1 MKNFK
6 LFIVTVSLISI
17 ASFAQNGPLREH
29 FKEKKEKIKAL
40 KVAFI
45 TTELNLTPDEAAKFW
60 PLFNAFED
68 RQQEIKKQKLKAYLK
83 RTDGSSIDKLS
94 EKEAATL
101 LTQMESTEDELFQ
114 LKKKFVS
121 NLKGIL
127 PSTKILKLKK
137 AEEQFSKKLLQQY
150 RDKKIGG

>member
-6 LFIVTVSLISI
+6 LFIVTVFLISI
-17 ASFAQNGPLREH
+17 ASFGQNGPLREH
-29 FKEKKEKIKAL
+29 FKEKIEKIKAL

-68 RQQEIKKQKLKAYLK
+68 RQQEIKKQKLKAYLE
-83 RTDGSSIDKLS
+83 RTDNNAIDKLS